1 MTNVCRVHGSTSECV
16 SSQFAKLKIAVALVV
31 IRDKPAGQNVKDF
44 VNNLISFHQDKDQRW
59 KAEYHRLK
67 QEVLQLRQQ
76 QLLFA
81 INSRLNSQSSDDVSR
96 RDNRHS
102 RSLLTPPD
110 SQSDSQPETTVALLP
125 ATLETS
131 SSSSSSPGDVEDVD
145 RMEFLRAYFYLEHQ
159 LRSSRPTPAAISS
172 SSNING
178 NEILEKDVIRQSVLS
193 VLQHVELCAP
203 KEQCDFSKCLDSL
216 RVCVR
221 LLDAHDKWSQPVR
234 AKFIE
239 LSSSWLQ
246 RVNHGDSVL
255 RHYALLEILADSD
268 GMAVQLAGSLVKSIA
283 ESQQRMNE
291 WEWDGTELIPRP
303 VLAHFSSASYYFL
316 LLEKTI
322 PRMAPSDKSRFVTS
336 LSHVE
341 QRVHLNFPL
350 FAASMMRLAHQLA
363 TS

>member
-1 MTNVCRVHGSTSECV
+1 MG
-16 SSQFAKLKIAVALVV
+16 AA
-31 IRDKPAGQNVKDF
+31 
-44 VNNLISFHQDKDQRW
+44 
-59 KAEYHRLK
+59 
-67 QEVLQLRQQ
+67 
-76 QLLFA
+76 
-81 INSRLNSQSSDDVSR
+81 DDVSR
-96 RDNRHS
+96 RDNRHFQ
-102 RSLLTPPD
+102 SLPTPPD
-110 SQSDSQPETTVALLP
+110 SQSDSQPDTTVALLP
-125 ATLETS
+125 ATLETTN
-131 SSSSSSPGDVEDVD
+131 SPEDVEDVD
-145 RMEFLRAYFYLEHQ
+145 RMEFLRAYFFLEHQ
-159 LRSSRPTPAAISS
+159 LRLSRPPPPQSTPASS
-172 SSNING
+172 SSING
-178 NEILEKDVIRQSVLS
+178 NEIMEKDVIRQSVLS
-193 VLQHVELCAP
+193 VLQHIELSAP

-221 LLDAHDKWSQPVR
+221 LLDSHDKWNQSVR
-234 AKFIE
+234 DKFIE

-246 RVNHGDSVL
+246 RVSHGDSVL

-268 GMAVQLAGSLVKSIA
+268 GMAVQLAGNLVKSIA